1 MSKNEELL
9 QSALQELISELDAFF
24 GPNDAHKPTDIRSA
38 VKKARRALKNTER

>member
-9 QSALQELISELDAFF
+9 QGALQGLIRELDAFF

-38 VKKARRALKNTER
+38 VKQARRVLKGLER